1 MRNELNNIE
10 RIEKYLMGDMS
21 ATEKTAF
28 ENEMN
33 SNAELKEQVEL
44 QRDLMEGITR
54 KSLVQDAQKAH
65 KKYKLGKGGL
75 NWGLGGFAVLVVA
88 AAAWFLAPKF
98 SSETSENLRYP
109 TNEIGTEQFAD
120 ADKFLP
126 SQLFEVDGGKDT
138 VIQTE
143 GGITMTILAN
153 TFLDEDGH
161 PVKGSI
167 DLEVKEA
174 LDPLS
179 IMKAGLTTLS
189 GDQLLES
196 GGMFYVN
203 GRQGNTSL
211 QIDPNQGIYTQVPTD
226 RKDANM
232 QLYDGKRLADGR
244 IDWVNPKPLETFL
257 TPVDITTLNF
267 YPPDYLDELENR
279 GHDRADKRFT
289 DSLYYSYASYF
300 EHGTAQSITESG
312 WTTDKITKNLGY
324 FGKETSLITWKLSFS
339 PKGIGNWNNPQL
351 VLRAKIAD
359 GWKLAFFEQGEDS
372 PLIIDFVENSNYR
385 TILDLR
391 YSENIKSY
399 NVAGKDV
406 FAFTNDATFWQE
418 IELNEAAC
426 NLEVSVKFTLFNE
439 GATLPPFAGNL
450 KISNLGCDQ
459 SYAEE
464 DVLKG
469 INPASI
475 KTIWNEK
482 FNNTNLATEEFEERL
497 AHIHGTCDQWILD
510 YYVNNLDKRLCTLDS
525 AVAQKRGSMHIGYS
539 GVEYYADDTI
549 GVTSVEL
556 PAEDKFWEFARR
568 GDGRVETDNKY
579 AEFLKGYYHRQ
590 AKMEAE
596 AIQLVRKQYDEENL
610 KKLREAQEQRNSH
623 TSAEAERYLR
633 NWSEEF
639 QTNLKEAYRQLGYK
653 PTTVRPRN
661 NAIVTTPGWKN
672 VDQAVAESTTNRT
685 TLDYTDKNGKRAV
698 IKYEP
703 ISLEIANAAEF
714 DRVLVYML
722 PDNLY
727 SFQRMTQNGNRYSE
741 KLNELFAYDVMC
753 IGFKGEE
760 SFIHHIK
767 KAKPKDYGSVTLEYI
782 PETELEKLLYRV
794 KDYSVQRNL
803 KEDLAYQKFDIK
815 EQKRVKKLM
824 AREQLRN
831 EMYAVVF
838 PCSPQMFYENSE
850 EAMSLI
856 ESE

>member
-10 RIEKYLMGDMS
+10 RIEKYLTGELS

-28 ENEMN
+28 EHEMN

-44 QRDLMEGITR
+44 QRDLIEGITR
-54 KSLVQDAQKAH
+54 KSLVLDAQKAH

-88 AAAWFLAPKF
+88 AAAWFFTTQLP
-98 SSETSENLRYP
+98 SETSSENLRYR
-109 TNEIGTEQFAD
+109 TNELGTEQFAD

-153 TFLDEDGH
+153 TFLDENGH
-161 PVKGSI
+161 PVKGAI

-203 GRQGNTSL
+203 GRQGKTSL

-226 RKDANM
+226 QKDANM
-232 QLYDGKRLADGR
+232 QLFDGQRLADGR

-279 GHDRADKRFT
+279 GYDRGDKRFT
-289 DSLYYSYASYF
+289 DSLYYSYA
-300 EHGTAQSITESG
+300 
-312 WTTDKITKNLGY
+312 DM
-324 FGKETSLITWKLSFS
+324 FGTSLVQTEIKVAESDLW
-339 PKGIGNWNNPQL
+339 
-351 VLRAKIAD
+351 
-359 GWKLAFFEQGEDS
+359 FEQDSLDGEFLFKRNCTSCHRADDKAVVG
-372 PLIIDFVENSNYR
+372 PGLAGVENRAPSREWLVKYVQSASTMVASGDPYANSIKNYSPSMM
-385 TILDLR
+385 TDFSFLSEAEILAILDYVNT
-391 YSENIKSY
+391 YSSTTEAVETV
-399 NVAGKDV
+399 VA
-406 FAFTNDATFWQE
+406 E
-418 IELNEAAC
+418 C
-426 NLEVSVKFTLFNE
+426 
-439 GATLPPFAGNL
+439 PR
-450 KISNLGCDQ
+450 
-459 SYAEE
+459 
-464 DVLKG
+464 G

-475 KTIWNEK
+475 KTAWNEK
-482 FNNTNLATEEFEERL
+482 FNNTNLATKEFEERL
-497 AHIHGTCDQWILD
+497 VHIHNTCDQWILD

-525 AVAQKRGSMHIGYS
+525 AVAKRRGHREFS
-539 GVEYYADDTI
+539 GRAYAMDDTI
-549 GVTSVEL
+549 AYFGEEA
-556 PAEDKFWEFARR
+556 AEDKFWEFARR

-590 AKMEAE
+590 AKIEAE

-623 TSAEAERYLR
+623 TSAEADRYLR
-633 NWSEEF
+633 NWTEEF
-639 QTNLKEAYRQLGYK
+639 QTNLKEAYRQLGYDFNPIERGPGVK
-653 PTTVRPRN
+653 TN
-661 NAIVTTPGWKN
+661 DAMVTTSGWKN
-672 VDQAVAESTTNRT
+672 VDRYVAESVTKRE
-685 TLDYTDKNGKRAV
+685 TLDYTDKDGNRAV

-722 PDNLY
+722 PNDLY
-727 SFQRMTQNGNRYSE
+727 SFQRMTQSGNKYSE
-741 KLNELFAYDVMC
+741 KLNELFEYDVMC
-753 IGFKGEE
+753 IGFKGED
-760 SFIHHIK
+760 SFIHHLK
-767 KAKPKDYGSVTLEYI
+767 KAEPKDYGAVTLEYI

-815 EQKRVKKLM
+815 EQKRVAQRLK
-824 AREQLRN
+824 REQLRS

-838 PCSPQMFYENSE
+838 PCSSQMFYANELGE
-850 EAMSLI
+850 PVPVE
-856 ESE
+856 

>member
-1 MRNELNNIE
+1 
-10 RIEKYLMGDMS
+10 MGEMS

-28 ENEMN
+28 ETEMN
-33 SNAELKEQVEL
+33 SNPELKEQVEL
-44 QRDLMEGITR
+44 QRDLMEGVTR

-88 AAAWFLAPKF
+88 AAAWFFSTQL
-98 SSETSENLRYP
+98 SSETASENLRYQ
-109 TNEIGTEQFAD
+109 TNEVGTEQFAD

-143 GGITMTILAN
+143 GGIIMTILAN

-161 PVKGSI
+161 PVKGNI

-179 IMKAGLTTLS
+179 IMKAGLTTMS

-203 GRQGNTSL
+203 GRQGKTSL

-257 TPVDITTLNF
+257 TPVEITTLDF

-279 GHDRADKRFT
+279 GYQRGEKRFT
-289 DSLYYSYASYF
+289 DSLYYSYADMFGSSLVQTNIEVVESDFWF
-300 EHGTAQSITESG
+300 E
-312 WTTDKITKNLGY
+312 
-324 FGKETSLITWKLSFS
+324 
-339 PKGIGNWNNPQL
+339 
-351 VLRAKIAD
+351 
-359 GWKLAFFEQGEDS
+359 EDS
-372 PLIIDFVENSNYR
+372 IDAELLFKRNCAACHRADSKAMVGPGLAGVLDRVPSTEWFVKFVQSPAKMIASGDPYANSIKNYSPSMM
-385 TILDLR
+385 TDFSFLSEAEILAILD
-391 YSENIKSY
+391 YVNTYTPPTEATETA
-399 NVAGKDV
+399 VA
-406 FAFTNDATFWQE
+406 E
-418 IELNEAAC
+418 C
-426 NLEVSVKFTLFNE
+426 
-439 GATLPPFAGNL
+439 PR
-450 KISNLGCDQ
+450 
-459 SYAEE
+459 
-464 DVLKG
+464 G

-482 FNNTNLATEEFEERL
+482 FNNTNLATKEFEERL
-497 AHIHGTCDQWILD
+497 AHIHSTCDQWILD

-525 AVAQKRGSMHIGYS
+525 AVAQKRGSMHRGYS

-568 GDGRVETDNKY
+568 GDGRVEPDNKY

-590 AKMEAE
+590 AIMEAE
-596 AIQLVRKQYDEENL
+596 AIQLVRKQYDAENL
-610 KKLREAQEQRNSH
+610 KKQQEANEKRNEH
-623 TSAEAERYLR
+623 NAKEAERYSE
-633 NWSEEF
+633 NWMEEF
-639 QTNLKEAYRQLGYK
+639 TVNLKEAYRQLGYPE
-653 PTTVRPRN
+653 PTVQRGVLTNDGIVR
-661 NAIVTTPGWKN
+661 TPGWKN
-672 VDQAVAESTTNRT
+672 VDQAVLESTARRE
-685 TLDYTDKNGKRAV
+685 TLDFTDKKGKRAV

-727 SFQRMTQNGNRYSE
+727 SFQRMTQNGNKYSE
-741 KLNELFAYDVMC
+741 KLNELFEYDVMC
-753 IGFKGEE
+753 IGFKGEK

-767 KAKPKDYGSVTLEYI
+767 KAKPKDYGSVTLEHI
-782 PETELEKLLYRV
+782 TEMELEKLLHRV

-815 EQKRVKKLM
+815 ERKRVQKLV
-824 AREQLRN
+824 AREQLRYQ
-831 EMYAVVF
+831 MYAVVF
-838 PCSPQMFYENSE
+838 PCSLQMYFSE
-850 EAMSLI
+850 SGEPYPV
-856 ESE
+856 E